1 LYRWILYFSECFLFD
16 YKLAFSGYFGTIL
29 ALNETSFMRMSK
41 LFTKTNKNAPHDAD
55 SANASLLIR
64 GAFVD
69 QEMAGVY
76 TWLPLGLRVLRKV
89 EQIVREEMDT
99 LGANEILM
107 PSLQPKEYWE
117 TTNRW
122 EGVDILFKL
131 NSQTGKE
138 YALGCTHEE
147 VVTPLAQKSIL
158 SYKDLPFAVY
168 QINTK
173 FRDELRAKSG
183 VLRGR
188 EFRMKDMY
196 SFHTTQ
202 ESLNEFYQG
211 ALEAYVK
218 AFARCGLNVKVVQAS
233 GGIFTENI
241 SHEFQALT
249 DAGEDMII
257 ACTNCSFGENTEVA
271 TKKEGDTCPKCE
283 GSLAQM
289 KGVEVGNIFDL
300 GTKYTDAFKV
310 DFANEKGEKERV
322 LMGCYGI
329 GTTRLVGAVV
339 ETHNDDRGIVW
350 PKSIAPFA
358 VHLVVMPGRDVDTA
372 PKVEL
377 FGQELYEQLVA
388 SGVEVLFDD
397 RALSPGEMLSD
408 ADLLGMPL
416 RLVVSAKTM
425 SQASVEWKERAGD
438 DVVFVPSDEL
448 IESVQQFLQK

>member
-1 LYRWILYFSECFLFD
+1 
-16 YKLAFSGYFGTIL
+16 
-29 ALNETSFMRMSK
+29 MRQSR
-41 LFTKTNKNAPHDAD
+41 LFTRTSKNVPHDTD
-55 SANASLLIR
+55 SVNARLLTQA
-64 GAFVD
+64 GFVD

-76 TWLPLGLRVLRKV
+76 TWQPLGLRTLRKV
-89 EQIVREEMDT
+89 EQIVREEMDA
-99 LGANEILM
+99 LGAQEIFM

-147 VVTPLAQKSIL
+147 VVTPLAQKSVN
-158 SYKDLPFAVY
+158 SYKDLPFAAY

-202 ESLNEFYQG
+202 ESLSAFYEKVLQ
-211 ALEAYVK
+211 AYVK
-218 AFARCGLNVKVVQAS
+218 AYARCGLKVKVVQAS
-233 GGIFTENI
+233 GGIFTENM

-249 DAGEDMII
+249 DAGEDMLI
-257 ACTNCSFGENTEVA
+257 ACENCEFGQNEEVA
-271 TKKEGDTCPKCE
+271 TLKVGEQCPKCN

-300 GTKYTDAFKV
+300 GTKYTDAFKF
-310 DFANEKGEKERV
+310 DFTDENGEKKRV

-329 GTTRLVGAVV
+329 GTSRLVGAIV
-339 ETHNDDRGIVW
+339 ETHHDDKGMTW
-350 PKSIAPFA
+350 PVSVAPYH
-358 VHLVVMPGRDVDTA
+358 VHLVALKSKDADVQTRINSTA
-372 PKVEL
+372 
-377 FGQELYEQLVA
+377 QEIYDGLWAQ
-388 SGVEVLFDD
+388 GIEVLWDD
-397 RALSPGEMLSD
+397 RADLSPGEKFAD
-408 ADLLGMPL
+408 ADLIGLPL
-416 RLVVSAKTM
+416 RLVVSEKTLKED
-425 SQASVEWKERAGD
+425 SIEWKGRSDAEAKLVKIADVIEEAGGMM
-438 DVVFVPSDEL
+438 E
-448 IESVQQFLQK
+448 